1 MPPLFTDKSQQCNF
15 WYSLA
20 ENCTVGEG
28 TSILI
33 SAAMFTMASASV
45 KKFLLKN
52 NFLLMLSEIIMKEN
66 NAPQAFIDLVIERV
80 GLGKD
85 VIHHT

>member
-1 MPPLFTDKSQQCNF
+1 
-15 WYSLA
+15 
-20 ENCTVGEG
+20 
-28 TSILI
+28 
-33 SAAMFTMASASV
+33 
-45 KKFLLKN
+45 
-52 NFLLMLSEIIMKEN
+52 MLSEIIMKEN